1 VCGHSLRAALSEF
14 ARTLAGGGDT
24 LSVHVTNVRPPDIA
38 DADVV
43 VVVAGVGAGGLEST
57 VRQALAA
64 WSRSAVLEGKVAFGV
79 LVGDGPADFGRQYDA
94 MTDALSRCGATA
106 FAPPLAL
113 VRGQQDNGLLMEKYC
128 GHWAPVMPA
137 LRQMAAVRAKKT
149 VVA

>member
-1 VCGHSLRAALSEF
+1 VLLEF
-14 ARTLAGGGDT
+14 ATRLTGGDALDALVTT
-24 LSVHVTNVRPPDIA
+24 LRPRDMA

-43 VVVAGVGAGGLEST
+43 VFAAHVGADGLEST
-57 VRQALAA
+57 ARQALAA
-64 WSRSAVLEGKVAFGV
+64 WARSTVLEGKVAFGV
-79 LVGDGPADFGRQYDA
+79 LIGDGPADFGSQYDA
-94 MTDALSRCGATA
+94 MADALSRCGATA

-113 VRGQQDNGLLMEKYC
+113 VNGQQDNRLMIEKYC